1 MGQARRR
8 GNREQR
14 EAEAI
19 QRNKREFAKA
29 MGMADDDDPTRQALI
44 AGLKPF
50 LDRMTPE
57 HWQQRRA
64 AVLGHLRER
73 VNGSKLAE
81 AQSIR
86 VREDEIGWYLFLCD
100 QAINDPLCTD
110 QSQSQRILPF
120 FAGLGARWQHAHRVV
135 GIERKLDE
143 LLKDHR
149 KQPDGLF
156 FELLVSLAYAEEGW
170 DVTFIKEGPDKTPD
184 MRIVRGDQEFFVECK
199 RMDRTTAYSEK
210 ERNQFLRLWDAGSHI
225 LLEKRQWVWFKGAFH
240 VDPAELPDNFLL
252 DLWQSS
258 LPIGWDERV
267 LMDNDQATIRAR
279 LINQAGVRRHMGE
292 FRVKAPSSMLTQV
305 IGGDWAPENASVTLL
320 PIVKRGYVNGCEVP
334 ELGMYV
340 EEISFACGFTRSFD
354 SEMSIERKAKDIR
367 KLLSDAVKQVPRD
380 KPSIIHI
387 AAETMEGSDVER
399 RRTEKL
405 IAGMPD
411 FDFGGAPVALVR
423 FHRLQAHQR
432 ASMQFELDETVDDL
446 RVQGIDP
453 SQMPRTVVAPKSYP
467 MRHGAHWDLY
477 I

>member
-1 MGQARRR
+1 MGEARRR

-14 EAEAI
+14 EGEAI
-19 QRNKREFAKA
+19 KRNKRELAEA
-29 MGMADDDDPTRQALI
+29 MGMADDDPTRQALK

-73 VNGSKLAE
+73 VNGPKLAE

-86 VREDEIGWYLFLCD
+86 VREDEMGWYLFLCD

-110 QSQSQRILPF
+110 VSQSQRILPF

-143 LLKDHR
+143 LLKEYR

-156 FELLVSLAYAEEGW
+156 FEVLVSLAYADEGW
-170 DVTFIKEGPDKTPD
+170 DVTFIEEGQDKTPD

-199 RMDRTTAYSEK
+199 RMDRTTGYSEK
-210 ERNQFLRLWDAGSHI
+210 ERNQFLRLWDAGHHI

-252 DLWQSS
+252 DLWESS
-258 LPIGWDERV
+258 LPIGSGERV
-267 LMDNDQATIRAR
+267 LMDNDQATIKAR
-279 LINQAGVRRHMGE
+279 LIDQARVRRHMGE
-292 FRVKAPSSMLTQV
+292 FRVKANSPMLTQV
-305 IGGDWAPENASVTLL
+305 IGGDWAPEDASVTLL
-320 PIVKRGYVNGCEVP
+320 PLVKPAYVNGCEVP

-340 EEISFACGFTRSFD
+340 EDVLFACGFTRNFD
-354 SEMSIERKAKDIR
+354 SEMSIDKKAKDIK

-380 KPSIIHI
+380 KPSIIHL

-405 IAGMPD
+405 LAGMPD

-423 FHRLQAHQR
+423 FHRLHAHQR
-432 ASMQFELDETVDDL
+432 ASMLFELDETVDDL
-446 RVQGIDP
+446 RVQGIVP
-453 SQMPRTVVAPKSYP
+453 SQAPRTVVAPQDSP
-467 MRHGAHWDLY
+467 MQHGAHWNLY
-477 I
+477 P